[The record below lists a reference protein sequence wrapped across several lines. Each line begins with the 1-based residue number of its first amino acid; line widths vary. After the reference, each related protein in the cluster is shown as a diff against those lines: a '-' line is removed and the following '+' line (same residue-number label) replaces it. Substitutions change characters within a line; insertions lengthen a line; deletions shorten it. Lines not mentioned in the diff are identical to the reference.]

1 MSDNPITPNATLV
14 TPPPLTRSQWLDCE
28 DKARSAVIA
37 SIPKPEKAQFEVEN
51 FAAYPRWLTL
61 ALTIGLLIVAAGA
74 LYVSAGKQLA
84 AGDIVL
90 KSVLTHTDRVN
101 EFWVSTGLI
110 VLVVMGE
117 IGALT
122 FGLSAG
128 LLAQT
133 RTAKRVFR
141 AFMVMSAAIALL
153 ANISMTASYPQN
165 EVIVFQWF
173 ITILAPSLVLG
184 VGFVFENLLMQELE
198 KRAARIKAFNDA
210 VQFYHAVLRDPKTAL
225 PERYQNELVYAV
237 GEALRDNC
245 KTADGKKGALY
256 KRYLEQIE
264 ADPRFE
270 YQCIAAEFDRH
281 MVSFK
286 DFMRARPI

>member
-1 MSDNPITPNATLV
+1 MTDKPSTTQVA
-14 TPPPLTRSQWLDCE
+14 PPPLTRSQWLACE

-37 SIPKPEKAQFEVEN
+37 SIPKPEKAQFEVEH
-51 FAAYPRWLTL
+51 FAAYPRWLTI
-61 ALTIGLLIVAAGA
+61 ALTIGLLVVAVGA

-198 KRAARIKAFNDA
+198 KRAARIRAFNDA
-210 VQFYHAVLRDPKTAL
+210 VQFYHAVLRDPKTAM
-225 PERYQNELVYAV
+225 PERYQSELVYAV

-245 KTADGKKGALY
+245 KTADGKRGHLY
-256 KRYLEQIE
+256 KRYLAQIE

-286 DFMRARPI
+286 DFLQARPM

>member
-1 MSDNPITPNATLV
+1 MSDASTNI
-14 TPPPLTRSQWLDCE
+14 TPPPLTRTQWLACE
-28 DKARSAVIA
+28 ERARDAVIA
-37 SIPKPEKAQFEVEN
+37 SIPKPDKAQFEVEN
-51 FAAYPRWLTL
+51 FSAYPRWLTL
-61 ALTIGLLIVAAGA
+61 AMTIGLLIVAGGA

-101 EFWVSTGLI
+101 EFWVSTGLV

-128 LLAQT
+128 LLALSK
-133 RTAKRVFR
+133 TAKLVFR

-153 ANISMTASYPQN
+153 ANISMTASYPQH

-184 VGFVFENLLMQELE
+184 VGFVFENMLMRELE
-198 KRAARIKAFNDA
+198 KRAARIRAFNDA

-225 PERYQNELVYAV
+225 PERYQSELVYAV
-237 GEALRDNC
+237 GEALRENC

-270 YQCIAAEFDRH
+270 YQCIAAEFERH
-281 MVSFK
+281 TVSFK
-286 DFMRARPI
+286 EFIESRPI